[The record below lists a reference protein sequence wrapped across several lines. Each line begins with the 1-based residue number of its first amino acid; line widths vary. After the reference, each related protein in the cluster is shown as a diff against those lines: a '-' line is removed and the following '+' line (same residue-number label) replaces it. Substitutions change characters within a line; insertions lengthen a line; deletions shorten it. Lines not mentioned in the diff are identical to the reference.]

1 MNTVQIVAASNNLY
15 VPFLSVMLQSV
26 MDFSSPERNY
36 SVTVLHTDI
45 EKQNRKTLFQMM
57 RNNFRMEFINVS
69 KRMQNYTSL
78 FVSNHIK
85 IETYFRLL
93 LPELM
98 PETEKVLYIDC
109 DVIANQDVA
118 ELYDINTDGYLLA
131 AARDADSAANYNT
144 HREDKDYIDNV
155 LKLKNPY
162 DYLQAGV
169 IVMNLKKFRSECNT
183 ERLLNVALSRQWKFH
198 DQDTLNYLCQGKI
211 LFVDYAWNFVY
222 DYNESVRRSVV
233 YLSNAPADILTAYL
247 EAKKNPKMIHFSWT
261 DKPWFSPGIHFGEKW
276 WMTARRTPY
285 YSQMLVRME
294 EALARYI
301 LWTQE

>member
-1 MNTVQIVAASNNLY
+1 
-15 VPFLSVMLQSV
+15 
-26 MDFSSPERNY
+26 
-36 SVTVLHTDI
+36 
-45 EKQNRKTLFQMM
+45 
-57 RNNFRMEFINVS
+57 
-69 KRMQNYTSL
+69 
-78 FVSNHIK
+78 
-85 IETYFRLL
+85 
-93 LPELM
+93 
-98 PETEKVLYIDC
+98 
-109 DVIANQDVA
+109 
-118 ELYDINTDGYLLA
+118 
-131 AARDADSAANYNT
+131 
-144 HREDKDYIDNV
+144 
-155 LKLKNPY
+155 
-162 DYLQAGV
+162 
-169 IVMNLKKFRSECNT
+169 MNLKKFRSECNT

-276 WMTARRTPY
+276 WMIARRTPY